1 MAFYTTSD
9 GINLFY
15 EVKGEGKPIVLVHGW
30 SQDSSVFQPQIEELS
45 KEYKVVVY
53 DHRGHGK
60 SDRPEF
66 GLTLNRFA
74 VDLRELIDHLN
85 LDNILLG
92 GWSMGASTTFEY
104 VKTYGVDKL
113 AAVVL
118 FDMTPKLINDVEW
131 KFGLWHGE
139 YTLQNALDDMTTMSN
154 NLADFMEPFLRRAVP
169 YFTDEMIDATMEM
182 ALTNTPHIMISMW
195 LAMANND
202 YRDILEKITVPTTI
216 AYGVNST
223 LYSAE
228 TAEYL
233 NSKIPNSI
241 VVPFEKCT
249 HMLVMEDAV
258 KATEVLLEAAKH
270 I

>member
-1 MAFYTTSD
+1 MAFFTTSD
-9 GINLFY
+9 GIKLFY
-15 EVKGEGKPIVLVHGW
+15 DVKGEGKPIVLVHGW
-30 SQDSSVFQPQIEELS
+30 SQDSSVFQPQVEELS

-74 VDLRELIDHLN
+74 VDLRELIEHLN
-85 LDNILLG
+85 LDKILLG

-104 VKTYGVDKL
+104 VKTYGVEKL

-118 FDMTPKLINDVEW
+118 FDMTPKLLNDDEW
-131 KFGLWHGE
+131 KLGLWHGE
-139 YTLQNALDDMTTMSN
+139 YTLQAALDDMTTMNN

-169 YFTDEMIDATMEM
+169 YFTDEMIEPTMEM
-182 ALTNTPHIMISMW
+182 ALTNTPHIMTSMW
-195 LAMANND
+195 LAMGYND
-202 YRDILEKITVPTTI
+202 YRDILQNITVPTTI
-216 AYGVNST
+216 AHGAVST

-233 NSKIPNSI
+233 NSKIPNSK
-241 VVPFEKCT
+241 VVAFEKCT
-249 HMLVMEDAV
+249 HMLVMENPE
-258 KATEVLLEAAKH
+258 KATEVLAEAAKE